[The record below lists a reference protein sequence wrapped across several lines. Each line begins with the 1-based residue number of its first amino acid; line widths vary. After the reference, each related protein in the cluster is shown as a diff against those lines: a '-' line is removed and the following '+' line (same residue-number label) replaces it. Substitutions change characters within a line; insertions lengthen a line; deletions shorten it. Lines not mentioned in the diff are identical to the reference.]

1 MLVDTQN
8 IVTVTRFRRE
18 LDRYVLAAK
27 KGVGPVV
34 VTDDSEVVGYFLSPE
49 DFESLCDNGI
59 AELLASRE
67 NEPTI
72 STDEVRKRVAKAIK
86 RASKKSKSA

>member
-8 IVTVTRFRRE
+8 IVSVSRFRRE
-18 LDRYVLAAK
+18 LSRYVDAAK

-34 VTDDSEVVGYFLSPE
+34 VTDESEVVGYFLSPE
-49 DFESLCDNGI
+49 DFESLCDQGI

-72 STDEVRKRVAKAIK
+72 STDEVRKQVAKAIK
-86 RASKKSKSA
+86 RGSKKSKAT